1 MNREAAQSLA
11 ALMLYYARGDAI
23 DMTETLRALPVQHL
37 QSVRAYLQTM
47 A

>member
-23 DMTETLRALPVQHL
+23 DMTETLRALT
-37 QSVRAYLQTM
+37 SVRAYLQTM